1 MSKSIRHSTLADIDC
16 ILTMLDNSRSIMRQN
31 GNLSQWVGYPTVDD
45 ITADINA
52 GCSYVVMEQGCAVG
66 TFALVPG
73 IEPTYGIIEHGRW
86 IEPNRH
92 YCTVHRLAKAPGAK
106 GITRFILD
114 YSASQCDYLRAD
126 THADNHIVRSLF
138 EAYGFVYS
146 GIVYMDDGSP
156 RRAYEWWRYD
166 EVPVDLKA
174 YVENEILPQYR
185 HFDTAHREQH
195 ARRVIARAMEM
206 ALRLDADPRIV
217 YTAAAMHDIGLA
229 EGRELH
235 HIASGTMIRAD
246 RHLLQWF
253 SPAEVEQIAEA
264 AEDHRASANHAP
276 RSLEGCI
283 VAEADRDVE
292 PETIIR
298 RTVEYGLSHYPELDH
313 EAHWQRTLQHLHEKY
328 AEGGYIKLWLDDSP
342 NRQPLEELRALIHDE
357 VRLRKLFE
365 TFMP

>member
-45 ITADINA
+45 ITADIDA

-73 IEPTYGIIEHGRW
+73 IEPTYGIIENGRW

-114 YSASQCDYLRAD
+114 YSASRCDYLRAD
-126 THADNHIVRSLF
+126 THADNNIVRSLF

-166 EVPVDLKA
+166 EVPAELKA
-174 YVENEILPQYR
+174 YIEKEVLPRYR
-185 HFDTAHREQH
+185 GFDRAHNEQH
-195 ARRVIARAMEM
+195 ARRVIARAMAM
-206 ALRLDADPRIV
+206 GRRYGVDPRMV

-229 EGRELH
+229 EGRERH
-235 HIASGTMIRAD
+235 HLASGRLIRED
-246 RHLLQWF
+246 GRLQEWF
-253 SPAEVEQIAEA
+253 TKAEVEEIAQA
-264 AEDHRASANHAP
+264 AEDHRASASKAP
-276 RSLEGCI
+276 RSMVGCI

-292 PETIIR
+292 PETIVR
-298 RTVEYGLSHYPELDH
+298 RTVEYGLSHYPTLDR
-313 EAHWQRTLQHLHEKY
+313 EGHWRRTLEHLHEKY
-328 AEGGYIKLWLDDSP
+328 SERGYIKLWLDDSP
-342 NRQPLEELRALIHDE
+342 NREPLEELRELIRDE
-357 VRLRKLFE
+357 RRLREMFE
-365 TFMP
+365 IFMR